1 MVCFPTDKIIVDY
14 STKPTQG
21 TLFKV
26 HRNTIMGMSED
37 ECGMCK
43 GQCRE
48 VLQRHELW
56 DEAES
61 DLISLQIV
69 RSASLWVVEVENRHK
84 CVQNDLTVNRVLANH
99 GSVLEYANV

>member
-1 MVCFPTDKIIVDY
+1 MVDNVEKKEVRMVCFPTDKIIVDY

-43 GQCRE
+43 G
-48 VLQRHELW
+48 
-56 DEAES
+56 
-61 DLISLQIV
+61 
-69 RSASLWVVEVENRHK
+69 
-84 CVQNDLTVNRVLANH
+84 
-99 GSVLEYANV
+99 